1 MGKIAIVGC
10 EASGKTVFMSALA
23 DHYCRDAAGGPC
35 LVPEN
40 ADANR
45 FVEFQRRQMRALRQW
60 PPATNP
66 GRTVEMKWS
75 LREKGRVIATV
86 GMLEFGGETFR
97 AAFRETSEPDAS
109 REAVKDLVAYLA
121 EAEAVVALVS
131 IKDLMRDPAGR
142 SAEDFER
149 DTEAVWVTR
158 GLLDFVRRNLP
169 HAAIVIGL
177 TQADRYRDELERAG
191 GARALFAA
199 RWPSVSAVAA
209 GIPVIEVASVS
220 ATDEDGFPA
229 PDYNTDGV
237 LPVMNEV
244 FRQLK
249 SRRRRNGLRR
259 TFLLLALL
267 AATAYA
273 ALSLDFAAISSLF
286 NSFTEGTVPN
296 QAPCAR
302 EGASGT
308 AQAEGTV
315 PKTEQAEGTVPKT
328 EGTVPNSAADRL
340 ARADAGDTASQ
351 RWVANR
357 YYAGSDTLPRDLL
370 AARRYYALAAEG
382 GDARAQLALAVM
394 LEKGEGGDV
403 ELAEAMSWYARA
415 AEGGAADAMYRMG
428 VKGWENR
435 DVNTNALAEAHRW
448 FERAKAGGCRIANL
462 DRWLE
467 RTTQP
472 SHE

>member
-149 DTEAVWVTR
+149 DTEAIWVTR

-273 ALSLDFAAISSLF
+273 ALNLDFAAISSLF
-286 NSFTEGTVPN
+286 NAFTEGTVPK
-296 QAPCAR
+296 A
-302 EGASGT
+302 
-308 AQAEGTV
+308 
-315 PKTEQAEGTVPKT
+315 